1 MASLD
6 KLLGVDLSID
16 VCWAFNWGGGSE
28 RVRFKLT
35 FDTPWNQDDVSPLT
49 LESTL
54 QASRCG
60 RMATLEM
67 APLGAENRHSYRLYQ
82 QRRLNPFNHHQ
93 DRKEIHFNIEISDFL
108 LASII
113 NAIVSRCV
121 RDAAPELRSLFHL
134 DLIHFFFSL
143 LLSFSWWIKWNLIFQ
158 FFHIFFQIFLMGV
171 SRHLPAGGR
180 PLSPSFHRGAAN
192 NLTARNYTGLKWIF
206 HLCVCLSVCLSVC
219 VQCVV
224 NQIKNNNNKSSW
236 GWKIPPRPLPTTE
249 GGGRMCYHSNW
260 NESTG
265 W

>member
-121 RDAAPELRSLFHL
+121 RDVAPELRSLFHL
-134 DLIHFFFSL
+134 DLIHFFFL
-143 LLSFSWWIKWNLIFQ
+143 FVAF
-158 FFHIFFQIFLMGV
+158 IFLMNQMK
-171 SRHLPAGGR
+171 SYFSIFSYFFSNFFDGGIPTFAR
-180 PLSPSFHRGAAN
+180 GRTASFS
-192 NLTARNYTGLKWIF
+192 LF
-206 HLCVCLSVCLSVC
+206 
-219 VQCVV
+219 
-224 NQIKNNNNKSSW
+224 
-236 GWKIPPRPLPTTE
+236 PPR
-249 GGGRMCYHSNW
+249 RS
-260 NESTG
+260 
-265 W
+265 